1 MIADKRILL
10 VDDDKSIRTSLTYYF
25 RKKTK
30 TFKAV
35 ASAEEA
41 ERVLY
46 QDRDWDVVI
55 SDYKLPGMDGIAF
68 LKRLRASQSQVLV
81 ALITAYASMDI
92 VTEAL
97 RAGIHDFIQKPLK
110 AGMISDAIERML
122 VKSADHHS
130 EVVHYSDDTCEAEEE
145 RWREDLEFTIQKVTH
160 QMNNTFMALRG
171 KAELG
176 LRKTSG
182 TDDVAKFADILDI
195 LKSGE
200 TLNKELM
207 AFGKALTTRSFMP
220 VDVMELI
227 RQRTFAHAAMLHEAG
242 VRLCIKNVARA
253 PFIVSTCEEPLNHII
268 DNIFI
273 NAIQGF
279 AGIAD
284 RKKEITVTVG
294 SRKGDVV
301 VRVEDNGIGM
311 TPQTLEKAGLN
322 GFTTKPDG
330 NGLGLFICSKLCQ
343 VINVSMRMDSREG
356 QGTAVTLTIP
366 HRRDTRREKHVESEE
381 RMGSARPVI

>member
-10 VDDDKSIRTSLTYYF
+10 VDDDKSIRTSLAYYF

-30 TFKAV
+30 SFKAV
-35 ASAEEA
+35 ESAEEA
-41 ERVLY
+41 ERVLSL
-46 QDRDWDVVI
+46 DRDWDVVI

-68 LKRLRASQSQVLV
+68 LKRLRANQSQVLV
-81 ALITAYASMDI
+81 ALITAYANMDI

-110 AGMISDAIERML
+110 ARMIFDAIERML
-122 VKSADHHS
+122 TKSADHCN
-130 EVVHYSDDTCEAEEE
+130 EVVHYSDDTCEEEDE

-176 LRKTSG
+176 LRKTPG

-207 AFGKALTTRSFMP
+207 AFGKALTPRSFMP
-220 VDVMELI
+220 VDVIELI
-227 RQRTFAHAAMLHEAG
+227 RQRTFAHSTMLHEAG
-242 VRLCIKNVARA
+242 IRLCFKNVASA
-253 PFIVSTCEEPLNHII
+253 PFIVSTCEEPLIHII
-268 DNIFI
+268 DNILI

-279 AGIAD
+279 AGIEG
-284 RKKEITVTVG
+284 RKREITVTVG
-294 SRKGDVV
+294 HQKGNVV
-301 VRVEDNGIGM
+301 VRVDDNGIGM
-311 TPQTLEKAGLN
+311 NPQTLEKARLN

-343 VINVSMRMDSREG
+343 VINISMRMDSREG

-366 HRRDTRREKHVESEE
+366 HGRDTYK
-381 RMGSARPVI
+381 G